1 MHEME
6 GRLMDSMIYGLENL
20 VGPEAR
26 AAQVEYILKN
36 DSFLSP
42 QEHYEV

>member
-1 MHEME
+1 MHEVK
-6 GRLMDSMIYGLENL
+6 GRLVDSKIYVLGNL

-26 AAQVEYILKN
+26 VAQVEYLLKN
-36 DSFLSP
+36 DGFLSP